1 MNIIN
6 SVNELTLINLKS
18 LIKEGQMKKVVETL
32 IKDFDYEKA
41 VSELREKVVDWSKK
55 TLICARSLYVAN
67 HCLSA
72 SGTRTDLV
80 PNGTGLPDKQP
91 KTFRQ
96 FCEAVGIPKT
106 TAYNWLACYDPEA
119 DYLFEAEEVKK
130 FQLEETEALF
140 SDIYKHRQKDKSY
153 IPESF
158 NYKWLKIDKWSDK
171 LEDKYNVWLYEKG
184 YISVNPHIQIP
195 QLPQVDKYGQYGLW
209 TDEYLDSLVVKC
221 REETSGEKAEGFYRT
236 WSKYEQKLPKGVP
249 AQDVMRVSAIAKA
262 SLSGLDETQRKETAR
277 ILAEIIAEIE

>member
-1 MNIIN
+1 
-6 SVNELTLINLKS
+6 
-18 LIKEGQMKKVVETL
+18 MKKIITQMMT
-32 IKDFDYEKA
+32 DWSYDKA
-41 VSELREKVVDWSKK
+41 VEEFKPMLQTWSRK
-55 TLICARSLYVAN
+55 TLEMARFLYVAN
-67 HCLSA
+67 QCLSS
-72 SGTRTDLV
+72 SGYRSDLTLCQ
-80 PNGTGLPDKQP
+80 NGTKLPDKP
-91 KTFRQ
+91 KTFEQ
-96 FCEAVGIPKT
+96 FCEAVGIPRR

-119 DYLFEAEEVKK
+119 DYLFEVEEVKK

-140 SDIYKHRQKDKSY
+140 SDVYKHRQKDKSY

>member
-1 MNIIN
+1 MKKT
-6 SVNELTLINLKS
+6 VES
-18 LIKEGQMKKVVETL
+18 LITNWNYAEAISDLKARVE
-32 IKDFDYEKA
+32 
-41 VSELREKVVDWSKK
+41 DWGKR
-55 TLICARSLYVAN
+55 TLICARALYVAN
-67 HCLSA
+67 VCLKA
-72 SGTRTDLV
+72 PGTRTDLV
-80 PNGTGLPDKQP
+80 PNGTKSIEEAP
-91 KTFRQ
+91 KTFEQ
-96 FCEAVGIPKT
+96 FCKAVGIPKR
-106 TAYNWLACYDPEA
+106 TAYNWLACYDPEK
-119 DYLFEAEEVKK
+119 DYLFEVEEVKK

-140 SDIYKHRQKDKSY
+140 SDVYKHRQKDKSY